1 MNTRR
6 ALRDL
11 DKGLADRF
19 YVAGNRFPGAGITA
33 FAALMLADYLGVLAS
48 KEYGSLF
55 ARRAR
60 VTAWR
65 SIGG

>member
-1 MNTRR
+1 M
-6 ALRDL
+6 RDL

-33 FAALMLADYLGVLAS
+33 FVALMLVDYLGVPAS

-55 ARRAR
+55 AWRAQVAAR
-60 VTAWR
+60 Q